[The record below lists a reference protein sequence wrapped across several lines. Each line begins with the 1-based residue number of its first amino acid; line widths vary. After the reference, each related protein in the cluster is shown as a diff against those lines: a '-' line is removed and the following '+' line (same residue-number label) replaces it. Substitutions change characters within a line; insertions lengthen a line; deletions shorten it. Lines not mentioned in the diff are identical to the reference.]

1 MSSPHPRTASRP
13 STASRPRTA
22 PGPAALRVLSPAPQ
36 DPATLRKLRP
46 VAAITATALG
56 AVAALHAAWAA
67 GSTWPY
73 NDPTTLTRSVL
84 GVPEAGDFPP
94 PGLTLVV
101 TGALSVTAV
110 AALARTA
117 DSEKL
122 RRTARMLSLPAAAV
136 LAIRGIGGFAQSLLY
151 PQAATPEFTH
161 NDLLTYSPLC
171 LGLAAG
177 LIALEKPTTKK
188 EQ

>member
-1 MSSPHPRTASRP
+1 MSSSRP
-13 STASRPRTA
+13 STAPRPGIA
-22 PGPAALRVLSPAPQ
+22 AGPAALRVLRPAPQ

-73 NDPTTLTRSVL
+73 NDATTLTRSVL

-101 TGALSVTAV
+101 TGALTVTAG

-122 RRTARMLSLPAAAV
+122 RRAARMLSLPAAGV

-151 PQAATPEFTH
+151 PHNATPEFTH
-161 NDLLTYSPLC
+161 NDLRIYSPLC

-177 LIALEKPTTKK
+177 LIALEKPTANK